1 MNNLANMFQQAL
13 PNMPRLNQRLQQ
25 PGFGQQQPQIPQQ
38 PAQAMGA
45 FQFGQS
51 QLGGGNPQFGGAPPR
66 QPVQNHQYN
75 PPSWANYAGNQ
86 QQFDNPS
93 GFGGAFQPPR
103 MGGGMR
109 GGYFDG
115 NLGQPDPWKPWGGWG
130 G

>member
-13 PNMPRLNQRLQQ
+13 PNMPRLNQLLQQ
-25 PGFGQQQPQIPQQ
+25 PGFGQPPMQHGTFTGGYQPPMQQPEI
-38 PAQAMGA
+38 
-45 FQFGQS
+45 
-51 QLGGGNPQFGGAPPR
+51 PR
-66 QPVQNHQYN
+66 QPLQNHQYN
-75 PPSWANYAGNQ
+75 PPAWANYAGNQ